1 MRIENARKRKQGRGH
16 RVRPALAAV
25 AAALRRREKEKRRR
39 WKGGAF
45 TRRGRHRRGLG
56 FRTEGR
62 RMEAEIFG
70 EREEEEDDEGEE
82 EMGGEVG

>member
-1 MRIENARKRKQGRGH
+1 MRLH
-16 RVRPALAAV
+16 RCS
-25 AAALRRREKEKRRR
+25 
-39 WKGGAF
+39 
-45 TRRGRHRRGLG
+45 RRGRHRRGLR